1 MTGFA
6 LTSVILS
13 FVLLAAH
20 FSRHDI
26 PVLMVLALLAPF
38 LLFGRRPWVARLL
51 QLLLALGALEWVR
64 TAAVLAA
71 RRIDAGE
78 PWLRM
83 VLILAAVALVTGSAA
98 ALLRSPHVRAR
109 FEASRPLR

>member
-6 LTSVILS
+6 LTAVILS

-20 FSRHDI
+20 FSRHEI
-26 PVLMVLALLAPF
+26 PFLMALSLLAPI
-38 LLFGRRPWVARLL
+38 LLFVKRPWVPRLL
-51 QLLLALGALEWVR
+51 QLLLVVGALEWVR

-71 RRIDAGE
+71 RRIDVGA

-83 VLILAAVALVTGSAA
+83 VVILGAVALVTIGAA
-98 ALLRSPHVRAR
+98 ALLQSTRVRHW
-109 FEASRPLR
+109 FGTNTPTP

>member
-6 LTSVILS
+6 LTSVFLS

-20 FSRHDI
+20 FSRHEV
-26 PVLMVLALLAPF
+26 PVLMALSLLAPF
-38 LLFGRRPWVARLL
+38 LLFVKRPWVPRLL
-51 QLLLALGALEWVR
+51 QLLLVLGAFEWVR
-64 TAAVLAA
+64 TAAVLAV

-83 VLILAAVALVTGSAA
+83 AVILGVVALVTTGAA
-98 ALLRSPHVRAR
+98 ALLQSTRVRHR
-109 FEASRPLR
+109 FGTNTPTP

>member
-20 FSRHDI
+20 FSRHEI
-26 PVLMVLALLAPF
+26 PILMVLSLLAPL
-38 LLFGRRPWVARLL
+38 LLFVKRPWVPRLL
-51 QLLLALGALEWVR
+51 QLLLVLGALEWLR

-83 VLILAAVALVTGSAA
+83 VLILAAVALVTSGAA
-98 ALLRSPHVRAR
+98 ALLQPTRVRGR
-109 FEASRPLR
+109 FEVDGPTR

>member
-13 FVLLAAH
+13 CVLLAAH
-20 FSRHDI
+20 FSRHEI
-26 PVLMVLALLAPF
+26 PVLVALSLLAPF
-38 LLFGRRPWVARLL
+38 LLFAKRPWVPRLL
-51 QLLLALGALEWVR
+51 QLLLVLGALEWVR

-83 VLILAAVALVTGSAA
+83 VLILAAVALLTSGAA
-98 ALLRSPHVRAR
+98 ALLQPTRVRSR
-109 FEASRPLR
+109 FEVDRPTG

>member
-26 PVLMVLALLAPF
+26 AVLMVLSLAVPF
-38 LLFGRRPWVARLL
+38 LLLVKRPWVPRLL
-51 QLLLALGALEWVR
+51 QVLLVIGALEWLR
-64 TAAVLAA
+64 TAVVLAA
-71 RRIDAGE
+71 RRVDAGE

-83 VLILAAVALVTGSAA
+83 VLILAAVALVTIGAA
-98 ALLRSPHVRAR
+98 ALLQSTRVRRR
-109 FEASRPLR
+109 FEGTGSTR